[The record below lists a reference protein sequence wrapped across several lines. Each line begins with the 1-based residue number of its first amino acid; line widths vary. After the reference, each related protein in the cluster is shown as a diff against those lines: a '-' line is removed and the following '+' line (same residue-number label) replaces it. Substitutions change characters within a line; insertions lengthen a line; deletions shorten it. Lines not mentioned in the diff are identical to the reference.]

1 MLLPPGVT
9 GAPAILISSVPPH
22 PTSALLPHSEQLR
35 PILLRAAGSDLH
47 VNSAFPRL
55 CFCTSVA
62 RRQRVVTWNGRALP
76 RRQRTVGMYAWHASL
91 DVPACDTPRSCATN
105 SCTGLFHTHG
115 ACGAFHSFECAP
127 NESSL
132 SIALLHVFV
141 LHAGDLLLGLGVD
154 LGGDTIAILLALEG
168 HLATTLGKLLNH
180 TDLLELLEA
189 AADEAPRRGL
199 EAARALPAR
208 LLVAVHLRE
217 PTHAGALAA
226 VEAAGERGA
235 AHVVPVLV
243 VGSELLEGARLHE
256 LPQLGLV
263 DLTLLL
269 QVSSTSR
276 WVPRA

>member
-1 MLLPPGVT
+1 M
-9 GAPAILISSVPPH
+9 
-22 PTSALLPHSEQLR
+22 
-35 PILLRAAGSDLH
+35 
-47 VNSAFPRL
+47 
-55 CFCTSVA
+55 
-62 RRQRVVTWNGRALP
+62 VTWNGRALP

-180 TDLLELLEA
+180 TDLRTRG
-189 AADEAPRRGL
+189 PRQLPVKLSGNVL
-199 EAARALPAR
+199 SFFCGYSRAHCHLP
-208 LLVAVHLRE
+208 
-217 PTHAGALAA
+217 
-226 VEAAGERGA
+226 
-235 AHVVPVLV
+235 
-243 VGSELLEGARLHE
+243 
-256 LPQLGLV
+256 
-263 DLTLLL
+263 
-269 QVSSTSR
+269 
-276 WVPRA
+276 